1 MTLLVCFI
9 SLITKLVK
17 ITERF
22 VSNDKEKWNNT
33 KKTST
38 AVISLQVRVYFLK
51 VARDVFIM
59 DRER

>member
-22 VSNDKEKWNNT
+22 VSNDMEKWKNT

-38 AVISLQVRVYFLK
+38 AVISLQIVYFLK